1 MQKADQLELLLK
13 SSGWSAYAFSLT
25 GPAKWRMPFICLPT
39 GVSIPFRARDS
50 QEASSDGFQVPVIV
64 HPPLTLYVAQN
75 GDAAGAHERQL
86 EDLPLIGINIALL

>member
-39 GVSIPFRARDS
+39 GVSIPLLTRDS
-50 QEASSDGFQVPVIV
+50 QAALSDGFQISVIV
-64 HPPLTLYVAQN
+64 HPPLTLRVAQN
-75 GDAAGAHERQL
+75 GDATGAHERQL
-86 EDLPLIGINIALL
+86 EDLPLIGIDIALL